1 MLQPPSNSNLF
12 QLNPKLS
19 GPIWPSDDFRKL
31 RWATIG
37 HMYDWGCRSYRGYS
51 KFPDLLVNISMNLL
65 THFDGHFIPDA
76 AIINCYTKGYFLR
89 LHKDDAEE
97 TDDAVLNISLGAPGI
112 FAVGGH
118 DQRTIPVALVVDS
131 GSVVVMAQDS
141 RFCLHGKSM
150 KLQLNLNSGIVKLLK
165 YSKPGYVCH
174 GNATTGDALEY
185 TYAQP
190 RLEKVIRQCPD
201 LAFAGVHCE
210 SSALESIR
218 ALVSDTRVS
227 VSIRRAKE
235 SIVTS

>member
-1 MLQPPSNSNLF
+1 MINGRFLY
-12 QLNPKLS
+12 QLE
-19 GPIWPSDDFRKL
+19 
-31 RWATIG
+31 
-37 HMYDWGCRSYRGYS
+37 
-51 KFPDLLVNISMNLL
+51 LVV
-65 THFDGHFIPDA
+65 TR
-76 AIINCYTKGYFLR
+76 Y
-89 LHKDDAEE
+89 
-97 TDDAVLNISLGAPGI
+97 
-112 FAVGGH
+112 
-118 DQRTIPVALVVDS
+118 RTIPVALVVDS